1 MKRIGPLRG
10 FPGIATSL
18 RLLVG
23 LVITSGAM
31 QSDAQETADVVVV
44 RAGRMLDVN
53 TGELVP
59 DARVVVTG
67 DRITAVGADIAI
79 PAGTIEIDLSDY
91 VLLPGLI
98 DTHTHLLLQ
107 PDYGDVNPI
116 LYKSIPY
123 RTIEGVAGARATL
136 LAGFTTVRDI
146 DSEGADWADV
156 ALRDAIDDGL
166 VDGPRMQVAT
176 RAISITAGHMN
187 QSGLAPQIDVPQF
200 GALADTRGELIK
212 EVRHQIKY
220 GADLI
225 KLYTTGTL
233 RHINPETMQ
242 VLSQYSEE
250 DMRAVVE
257 EAARFEMRV
266 AIHAYGGPG
275 ATDAVRA
282 GARSI
287 EHGFLLD
294 AETLDLMAATGT
306 YWVPTMYVYIPDGP
320 RETWPD
326 LRRKIVDSHE
336 RVFKMAL
343 EKGVPIAF
351 GTDAGA
357 MPHGEN
363 YREALLMVDY
373 GMSPLE
379 VIRSATLAAADV
391 MDLSDEIGSIESGKL
406 ADLIAVR
413 SNPLDNISTLRDVVF
428 VMKGGQVYQSPAGIW
443 E

>member
-1 MKRIGPLRG
+1 MASAYISRILRG
-10 FPGIATSL
+10 MTIV
-18 RLLVG
+18 LLLALLCIPTTLPARG
-23 LVITSGAM
+23 QA
-31 QSDAQETADVVVV
+31 AADIVVV

-53 TGELVP
+53 TGRMISN
-59 DARVVVTG
+59 ARVIITD
-67 DRITAVGADIAI
+67 DRITAVGTDV
-79 PAGTIEIDLSDY
+79 PVPPGTIEVDLSEY

-107 PDYGDVNPI
+107 PDYSDDNPI

-123 RTIEGVAGARATL
+123 RTVEGVAAARATL
-136 LAGFTTVRDI
+136 MAGFTTVRDI

-156 ALRDAIDDGL
+156 ALRDAIEDGL
-166 VDGPRMQVAT
+166 VEGPRMQVAT

-200 GALADTRGELIK
+200 GAIADTRDELIR

-233 RHINPETMQ
+233 RHINPVTMK
-242 VLSQYSEE
+242 VLSQYSY
-250 DMRAVVE
+250 DDIRAVVE
-257 EAARFEMRV
+257 EAARFEKPV

-282 GARSI
+282 GAYSI

-294 AETLDLMAATGT
+294 DKTLDLMVEHGT

-320 RETWPD
+320 RESWPD
-326 LRRKIVDSHE
+326 FRAGIVASHE
-336 RVFKMAL
+336 RVFRSAMK
-343 EKGVPIAF
+343 KGVRIAF

-357 MPHGEN
+357 LAHGDN
-363 YREALLMVDY
+363 FREMELMVDY
-373 GMSPLE
+373 GMSPLD
-379 VIRSATLAAADV
+379 VIRSATLTAAALMGMSADV
-391 MDLSDEIGSIESGKL
+391 GSIEVGKL

-413 SNPLDNISTLRDVVF
+413 ANPIDDIATLHDVVF
-428 VMKGGQVYQSPAGIW
+428 VMKGGQVYQVPAGIW

>member
-1 MKRIGPLRG
+1 MSHQHPFAGPYEIAR
-10 FPGIATSL
+10 PGLGLLLMFALTASAHAQDTD
-18 RLLVG
+18 LLV
-23 LVITSGAM
+23 IH
-31 QSDAQETADVVVV
+31 
-44 RAGRMLDVN
+44 AGRMLDVT
-53 TGELVP
+53 TGQLIT
-59 DARVVVTG
+59 DARVVVMG
-67 DRITAVGADIAI
+67 DRITAVGTDV
-79 PAGTIEIDLSDY
+79 PVPPGTIELDLSEF

-107 PDYGDVNPI
+107 PDYSESNPI
-116 LYKSIPY
+116 LYKSVPY
-123 RTIEGVAGARATL
+123 RTVEGVAAARATL

-166 VDGPRMQVAT
+166 VDGPRMRVAT
-176 RAISITAGHMN
+176 RAISITGGHMN
-187 QSGLAPQIDVPQF
+187 QTGLAPQIDVPQF
-200 GALADTRGELIK
+200 GAIADTRDELIR

-233 RHINPETMQ
+233 RHIDPETME
-242 VLSQYSEE
+242 VVSQYSL
-250 DMRAVVE
+250 DDIRLVVD
-257 EAARFEMRV
+257 EAARFGRRV

-282 GARSI
+282 GAWSI

-294 AETLDLMAATGT
+294 DEALELMAENGT
-306 YWVPTMYVYIPDGP
+306 YWVPTMHVYVPDGP
-320 RETWPD
+320 RESWTA

-336 RVFKMAL
+336 SVFRRAMDR
-343 EKGVPIAF
+343 GVRIAF

-363 YREALLMVDY
+363 YREMALMVDY
-373 GMSPLE
+373 GMSPLD
-379 VIRSATLAAADV
+379 VIRSATVVASEL
-391 MDLSDEIGSIESGKL
+391 MEMSDDIGSIEAGKL

-413 SNPLDNISTLRDVVF
+413 TNPLEDIATMHDVVF
-428 VMKGGQVYQSPAGIW
+428 VMKGGQVYQAPAGLW